1 MVDDHFPY
9 FHIAIWGVCFFF
21 IFRHSDV
28 GENQTDLLM
37 ADMAVAFPQKS
48 WDKL

>member
-1 MVDDHFPY
+1 MIIFPIFTLPFGEY
-9 FHIAIWGVCFFF
+9 VFF